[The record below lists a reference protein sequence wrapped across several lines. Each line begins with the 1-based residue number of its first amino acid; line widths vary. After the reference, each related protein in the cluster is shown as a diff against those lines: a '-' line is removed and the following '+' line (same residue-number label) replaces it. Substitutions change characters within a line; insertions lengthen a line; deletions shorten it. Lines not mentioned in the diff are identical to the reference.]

1 MLRPEILK
9 PIPEETA
16 RVASLAFPKGNLY
29 LRLRDELGVL
39 YSDEDFAAL
48 FPALGQP
55 ALPPWRLALV
65 TVVQFL
71 ENLTDRQAAEQVR
84 ARLDLKY
91 LLGLELTDPG
101 FDFSVLSE
109 FRSRLVEGQ
118 AEHLLLDKMLSQ
130 FREKGLLKRR
140 GQQRTD
146 STHVLAAIRH
156 LTRIEFVAE
165 TFRATLN
172 ALGRVAPEWL
182 ASRLEAH
189 WREWY
194 EHRIESYRFP
204 KGEAARLDY
213 VLQVGRD
220 GFHLLDQI
228 ESDPAAYQL
237 NEIPAVQA
245 LALVWSQ
252 QFQRDD
258 GVVQWKPGT
267 AVPPSAQ
274 RPESPYDPEARFA
287 TKRGRGWV
295 GYKIHLT
302 ETCEPDLPELITH
315 VQISSSCMQDIQ
327 LMTPIH
333 QALSQK
339 EMLPGQHLVDSGY
352 VSGTVMSDSL
362 QRHGVEVVGPTRP
375 GGANW
380 QSKDPN
386 AFKIEDFSI
395 HWEDQFAC
403 CPQGQRST
411 SWLPGQ
417 SREGIPMIF
426 IGFPYRACKVC
437 AVRERCTR
445 STKDGRSLNVLRQE
459 AFEAL
464 YSMRAQQGT
473 AEWKALYHRR
483 SGIEGTV
490 SVAVRAHGARTAR
503 YRGEAKLRLQG
514 MATAAG
520 INLGRVYAWWEG
532 VPRTLTRT
540 ARFARLPCIA

>member
-1 MLRPEILK
+1 M
-9 PIPEETA
+9 
-16 RVASLAFPKGNLY
+16 AFPKGNLY

-39 YSDEDFAAL
+39 YADEDFAAL

-55 ALPPWRLALV
+55 ALPSWRLALV

-71 ENLTDRQAAEQVR
+71 EHLTDRQAAEQVR

-109 FRSRLVEGQ
+109 FRSRLVTGH
-118 AEHLLLDKMLSQ
+118 AEHLLLDKMLEH

-172 ALGRVAPEWL
+172 ALGRNAPEWL
-182 ASRLEAH
+182 APRLEPH

-204 KGEAARLDY
+204 KGEAARLEY

-220 GFHLLDQI
+220 GFLLLDQLY
-228 ESDPAAYQL
+228 AAPDAQHL
-237 NEIPAVQA
+237 MSMPAVQT

-252 QFQRDD
+252 QFLRTD

-287 TKRGRGWV
+287 TKRGKGWV

-327 LMTPIH
+327 LMNTIH
-333 QALSQK
+333 QALAEK

-352 VSGTVMSDSL
+352 VSGTVMADSF
-362 QRHGVEVVGPTRP
+362 QVHEVEVIGPTRP
-375 GGANW
+375 GANW
-380 QSKDPN
+380 QKRDPN
-386 AFKIEDFSI
+386 AFQIEDFTI
-395 HWEDQFAC
+395 HWEEQFAC
-403 CPQGQRST
+403 CPQGHRST
-411 SWLPGQ
+411 SWLLGHSP
-417 SREGIPMIF
+417 EGIPITF
-426 IGFPYRACKVC
+426 ISFPRQACQMCEVKS
-437 AVRERCTR
+437 RCTR
-445 STKDGRSLNVLRQE
+445 SNKDGRSLSVLRQK

-464 YSMRAQQGT
+464 YSMRRQEET
-473 AEWKALYHRR
+473 SEWKALYHRR
-483 SGIEGTV
+483 SGIESTV
-490 SVAVRAHGARTAR
+490 SLAVRVHGARTAR

-520 INLGRVYAWWEG
+520 INLGRIFAWWQG
-532 VPRTLTRT
+532 LPRATTRT
-540 ARFARLPCIA
+540 ARFARLPVPA